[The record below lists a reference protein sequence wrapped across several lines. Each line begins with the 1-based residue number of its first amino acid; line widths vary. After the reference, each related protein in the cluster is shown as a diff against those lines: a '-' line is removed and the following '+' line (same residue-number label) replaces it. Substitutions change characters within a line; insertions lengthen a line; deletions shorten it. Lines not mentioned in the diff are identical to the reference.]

1 MKGITVEMVASSW
14 IEALGG
20 LSRWVTLSVPPAF
33 CADAGTALA
42 ATTRAAIEA
51 AMNPRILFP
60 PDLACL
66 ALLDRHAITSDARGV
81 ESEHANAW
89 FAGRNGHG
97 AGAAGRGAGL
107 SHEADPDRGAV
118 RAGNRHRHRGA
129 DRGRAALEPHRP
141 TGGDREQAGRRG
153 PDRRA
158 GRRDGGARR
167 LYALHHH
174 PDHAGDGC
182 PYLQVAALRPGE
194 ELRADLRP
202 VAGRPGRHGEERAA
216 GEDRRRTD
224 RARA

>member
-20 LSRWVTLSVPPAF
+20 LSRGVTLAVPPAF

-60 PDLACL
+60 PT
-66 ALLDRHAITSDARGV
+66 LLDHHAITSDARGV

-107 SHEADPDRGAV
+107 
-118 RAGNRHRHRGA
+118 
-129 DRGRAALEPHRP
+129 
-141 TGGDREQAGRRG
+141 
-153 PDRRA
+153 
-158 GRRDGGARR
+158 
-167 LYALHHH
+167 YANTA
-174 PDHAGDGC
+174 HAQG
-182 PYLQVAALRPGE
+182 
-194 ELRADLRP
+194 
-202 VAGRPGRHGEERAA
+202 
-216 GEDRRRTD
+216 
-224 RARA
+224 